1 MKLLEA
7 IQRLPSLNAEHTI
20 YATQP
25 WTPSSDAE
33 VMLEEE
39 GQLVPSELARHG
51 YRYFLEVFIARD
63 FVSDLAQVEPADTP
77 EQVCLRV
84 IGYAENDA

>member
-7 IQRLPSLNAEHTI
+7 IERLPSLNAKHTI
-20 YATQP
+20 YARHP

-33 VMLEEE
+33 VTPEEE
-39 GQLVPSELARHG
+39 GQLVPSELDCQG

-63 FVSDLAQVEPADTP
+63 FVADLTQIEPAYTP
-77 EQVCLRV
+77 EQGCLRL